1 MSDDRVQAAA
11 ATFIYG
17 YPLVYSLQE
26 MAGFVAGHSSLPVS
40 APWNQF
46 GYARELLGPETTFV
60 SPNNDTLYV
69 IAALDLR
76 PGPLVLHVPDTAN
89 RYYVLQF
96 VDAWTNN
103 FAYVGRRAT
112 GTAER
117 EFVLVGPDDPFE
129 GDDVVRAPTGV
140 ASIIGRVQID
150 GEADAPAVHALQDG
164 FTLRPLRED
173 QGPPPG
179 LPEPDPSVSEEL
191 RWWESFRVWLAAFP
205 PPSEDVEFV
214 AIAETLGLTAPKSPY
229 VDPDPEL
236 AAALIAGQA
245 AGQAKIEELATG
257 GPPPADGWVSAMHY
271 FDYNLDHLGVGTIDA
286 PEWRIDDRRRAYA
299 TRAAAARAG
308 LYGNHGYEADYEIV
322 YVDADG
328 EPLNGAH
335 RYELHLEQLPPVD
348 AFWSLTMYNV
358 PRFLLV
364 ENPIGRYSIGDRT
377 PGLEIAPDGS
387 LTILMQTE
395 PPENQANWLPTPSGD
410 FRPIMRLYQPRPEV
424 LSGDYRL
431 PAIHRVG

>member
-1 MSDDRVQAAA
+1 
-11 ATFIYG
+11 
-17 YPLVYSLQE
+17 
-26 MAGFVAGHSSLPVS
+26 
-40 APWNQF
+40 
-46 GYARELLGPETTFV
+46 
-60 SPNNDTLYV
+60 
-69 IAALDLR
+69 
-76 PGPLVLHVPDTAN
+76 
-89 RYYVLQF
+89 
-96 VDAWTNN
+96 
-103 FAYVGRRAT
+103 
-112 GTAER
+112 
-117 EFVLVGPDDPFE
+117 
-129 GDDVVRAPTGV
+129 
-140 ASIIGRVQID
+140 
-150 GEADAPAVHALQDG
+150 
-164 FTLRPLRED
+164 
-173 QGPPPG
+173 
-179 LPEPDPSVSEEL
+179 
-191 RWWESFRVWLAAFP
+191 
-205 PPSEDVEFV
+205 V

-364 ENPIGRYSIGDRT
+364 ENPIDRYSIGDRT